1 MALLVL
7 FEEVD
12 VLKRQL
18 KPEKIASS
26 KKRKDEYI
34 FSSEISGVNSAL
46 VVMKVRSRRTCL
58 LLLNPLVL

>member
-34 FSSEISGVNSAL
+34 FSSEISGVN
-46 VVMKVRSRRTCL
+46 
-58 LLLNPLVL
+58 

>member
-18 KPEKIASS
+18 KPEKIACS
-26 KKRKDEYI
+26 KKRENEYI
-34 FSSEISGVNSAL
+34 LSSEISVVN
-46 VVMKVRSRRTCL
+46 
-58 LLLNPLVL
+58 